1 MIKTAFASAY
11 HWSKIGKPINDA
23 RADVTL
29 AHVHSLLGLGEGALF
44 HARRSLVFCEKNE
57 CEDWD
62 LAFAHAEMA
71 FAAAVLGDRELHAK
85 HYTLAKQRGEAIKE
99 EEDRKVF
106 MEEFSR
112 IPSET

>member
-1 MIKTAFASAY
+1 
-11 HWSKIGKPINDA
+11 
-23 RADVTL
+23 
-29 AHVHSLLGLGEGALF
+29 
-44 HARRSLVFCEKNE
+44 
-57 CEDWD
+57 
-62 LAFAHAEMA
+62 MA